1 LQTGNEDDD
10 TVITMAYL
18 DDLWAL
24 DITAKTWSDETSMGY
39 SDESPL
45 EGRSGHTLSTTVS
58 DSSKLILYGGFVA
71 DGYDGSV
78 YSADIA
84 TLTAAVAEAVVAID
98 DDDNSSQSSHSESQS
113 ESEQDLE
120 QEAQ

>member
-1 LQTGNEDDD
+1 M
-10 TVITMAYL
+10 VYL

-24 DITAKTWSDETSMGY
+24 DITAKTWCDEISMGY

-45 EGRSGHTLSTTVS
+45 EGRSGHTLSVTAS
-58 DSSKLILYGGFVA
+58 DRSKLILYGGFVA

-78 YSADIA
+78 YNADIA

-98 DDDNSSQSSHSESQS
+98 DHDSSSQSSHSEDDS
-113 ESEQDLE
+113 EHEQELE
-120 QEAQ
+120 QEEQ